1 MTHSLLITTANH
13 ARRTIAHMTVCLTV
27 LAAVVAP
34 LALHAQAPAPKGQ
47 SAAATAQPA
56 ADSAPPR
63 TSTALPGRQS
73 WVSDRHDFQLGDLV
87 TILVDEYTLTS
98 LDKEVDA
105 TDNRRRD
112 MNLGITTSTSNTS
125 YGLGTGSNNSST
137 TRGSDSRTNRLT
149 TMMAARVVEIGPNG
163 LMRLEGTKTLNVE
176 KSKINLSLSGW
187 VRNQDIA
194 SDNSVQ
200 SSRMADA
207 KLDYQAEG
215 PLGSPKGGIIGRILG
230 KFWP

>member
-1 MTHSLLITTANH
+1 MIMHALSKTAAT
-13 ARRTIAHMTVCLTV
+13 ARRFVSFPV
-27 LAAVVAP
+27 LVAVVAP
-34 LALHAQAPAPKGQ
+34 LTLHAQAQKGQ
-47 SAAATAQPA
+47 AAQKPAT
-56 ADSAPPR
+56 DSAPPA

-73 WVSDRHDFQLGDLV
+73 WVSDRHDFRLGDIV

-105 TDNRRRD
+105 TDNRQRD
-112 MNLGITTSTSNTS
+112 MNLGVN
-125 YGLGTGSNNSST
+125 GSGYSFGSGSKNGST

-149 TMMAARVVEIGPNG
+149 TEMAARVVEIGPNG
-163 LMRLEGTKTLNVE
+163 LMRLEGTKSLNVE
-176 KSKINLSLSGW
+176 KSKINLSLAGW
-187 VRNQDIA
+187 VRTQDVTSNNA
-194 SDNSVQ
+194 VS